1 MYFQTDCADDPE
13 IVARFRARC
22 LSSMNQK
29 TAIACF
35 KVNTNEIAG
44 INMVMVHR
52 ESDNI
57 GDQIKAFVSRTNCEM
72 PLCVWILWNLNV
84 P

>member
-1 MYFQTDCADDPE
+1 
-13 IVARFRARC
+13 
-22 LSSMNQK
+22 MNQK

-72 PLCVWILWNLNV
+72 PLCV
-84 P
+84 